1 MLEFPA
7 ECRNERV
14 FAAQTSRRRRR
25 ALINELG
32 AYAYRFPRNTLRN
45 LDEDVPGDFFLFC
58 HDKLGL
64 MIDHFEDRGIP
75 FEHYVNSVLKWQL
88 RSFLSRRKQLDTEWQ
103 TGLYSQTWGRSV
115 QFGCQQLPYLPAVA
129 SARVWVPEPRRPR
142 TGARAPTR
150 TPTRTPTAALRIA
163 DPGAAPGA
171 AYHAHTARPARPA
184 RPARRHRARRFRLPK
199 QPMRRR
205 MLYALLKT
213 AHLLDD
219 RQFDVLVAAT
229 GCHPDSLSQM
239 FKRLYR
245 FRKATLMRRKMLV
258 ERRNLA
264 FADLHLWT
272 AVACLE
278 PEPNARAKA
287 LMQAERHRATLYLS
301 QRQIA
306 RIRLAPSNR
315 HIAKV
320 LGVAKGTVDSSLNWL
335 LHNNAARYLGRDGE
349 GRDGEGRD
357 GIGPGEQQSA

>member
-14 FAAQTSRRRRR
+14 FAAQTSRRRRC

-88 RSFLSRRKQLDTEWQ
+88 RSFLRLRKQLDTEWQ

-129 SARVWVPEPRRPR
+129 SARVWVPEPPRPR

-150 TPTRTPTAALRIA
+150 TPTTALRIA

-171 AYHAHTARPARPA
+171 AYHAHTARPAR
-184 RPARRHRARRFRLPK
+184 RYRGHRFRLPK

-229 GCHPDSLSQM
+229 GCHPDSLSQV

-245 FRKATLMRRKMLV
+245 FRKAALMRRQMLV

-278 PEPNARAKA
+278 PGPHARAKA
-287 LMQAERHRATLYLS
+287 LMQAERHRVTLYLA
-301 QRQIA
+301 QLELA
-306 RIRLAPSNR
+306 RIRMAPSNR

-320 LGVAKGTVDSSLNWL
+320 LGVPKGTVDTSLNWL
-335 LHNNAARYLGRDGE
+335 LHNNAVRYLGRDG
-349 GRDGEGRD
+349 
-357 GIGPGEQQSA
+357 IGAGEQQSA

>member
-32 AYAYRFPRNTLRN
+32 AYAYRFPGNTLRR

-88 RSFLSRRKQLDTEWQ
+88 RSFLSLRKQLETEWQ

-115 QFGCQQLPYLPAVA
+115 LFDCQQLPYLPAVA

-142 TGARAPTR
+142 AGARAPTR
-150 TPTRTPTAALRIA
+150 TPNAALRIA

-171 AYHAHTARPARPA
+171 VYHAHTARPAR
-184 RPARRHRARRFRLPK
+184 RHRGRRFRLPK

-229 GCHPDSLSQM
+229 GCHPDSLSQV
-239 FKRLYR
+239 FKRLYW
-245 FRKATLMRRKMLV
+245 FRKAALMRRQMLV

-278 PEPNARAKA
+278 PEPHARAKA
-287 LMQAERHRATLYLS
+287 LMQAERHRATLHLA
-301 QRQIA
+301 QLQLA

-320 LGVAKGTVDSSLNWL
+320 LGVAKGTVDTSLNWL
-335 LHNNAARYLGRDGE
+335 HHNNAARYFGRDGG
-349 GRDGEGRD
+349 GRDGGGRD
-357 GIGPGEQQSA
+357 RIDAGEQQSA

>member
-64 MIDHFEDRGIP
+64 MIDHFADRGIP

-88 RSFLSRRKQLDTEWQ
+88 RSFLRQRKQLDTEWQ

-115 QFGCQQLPYLPAVA
+115 QFGCQQLPYVPAVA

-150 TPTRTPTAALRIA
+150 TPTRTPTAVLRIA

-171 AYHAHTARPARPA
+171 AYHAHTARPAR
-184 RPARRHRARRFRLPK
+184 RRRARRFQLPK

-229 GCHPDSLSQM
+229 GCHPDSLSRV

-245 FRKATLMRRKMLV
+245 FRKAALMRRQMLV

-278 PEPNARAKA
+278 PEPHAHAKA
-287 LMQAERHRATLYLS
+287 LMQAERHRVTLYLA
-301 QRQIA
+301 QLELA
-306 RIRLAPSNR
+306 RIRMAPSNR

-320 LGVAKGTVDSSLNWL
+320 LGVPKGTVDTSLNWL
-335 LHNNAARYLGRDGE
+335 LHNNAARYLGRY
-349 GRDGEGRD
+349 